1 MNRMLMNA
9 ATLVLVMALALP
21 SSGCSDNPV
30 DANEPSITGS
40 WSGFSNVQGTP
51 ITLSLQMVENGGSVS
66 GNGSIS
72 ALNSV
77 AVSVTGTYN
86 YPALSLTIRSSGFQ
100 DTAFS
105 GTLAAGGNSITG
117 SMSGSSTFENFSIT
131 LNRQ

>member
-1 MNRMLMNA
+1 MNRILMNA
-9 ATLVLVMALALP
+9 ASLVLVMTLAFP

-30 DANEPSITGS
+30 DSTEPSITGS
-40 WSGFSNVQGTP
+40 WAGTSNVQGTP
-51 ITLSLQMVENGGSVS
+51 VTLSLQMVENGGSVS
-66 GNGSIS
+66 GNGSLS
-72 ALNSV
+72 AVSSV

-105 GTLAAGGNSITG
+105 GTLAAGGNAITG